1 MSWYLAAA
9 RDVSTL
15 LQRVRQHGADGER
28 HIGADPA
35 PTDDCRRHSGLPKA
49 HSAGHQ
55 QPPDIL
61 T

>member
-1 MSWYLAAA
+1 MSRYLAAA
-9 RDVSTL
+9 CDVSSL
-15 LQRVRQHGADGER
+15 LQRVRQHGAHSER

-35 PTDDCRRHSGLPKA
+35 PTDDSCRHSGLPET